1 MGILRRLLIMVRH
14 FFLGVCIRI
23 RLDRDFAHFAAI
35 VILDVE
41 PNLEYVVRWKKML
54 YCSARPTTR
63 P

>member
-1 MGILRRLLIMVRH
+1 MVRH

-41 PNLEYVVRWKKML
+41 PNLEYVVRWQKML
-54 YCSARPTTR
+54 CCSARPTTR

>member
-23 RLDRDFAHFAAI
+23 RLDRDSAHSSAI

-41 PNLEYVVRWKKML
+41 PLL
-54 YCSARPTTR
+54 SD
-63 P
+63 